1 MTAPARAR
9 RHPAFHAVFWAYALT
24 LFTFTH
30 WPKLTVPGPEGTD
43 KTIHVLAFAGWT
55 GLAVLCGWFG
65 RPLSVRNLLLTGLI
79 AAANSGLDELLQAI
93 PFINRSCE
101 WADARANLLGVAG
114 TVTILLVLGRP
125 LQSLFPKLLAS

>member
-1 MTAPARAR
+1 MTDPAPRRPRTLFRA
-9 RHPAFHAVFWAYALT
+9 AFWVYALT

-43 KTIHVLAFAGWT
+43 KTLHVLAFAGWT

-79 AAANSGLDELLQAI
+79 AAANSAVDELLQAI
-93 PFINRSCE
+93 PFVNRSCE
-101 WADARANLLGVAG
+101 WADARANLLGVAIV
-114 TVTILLVLGRP
+114 VTILLVLGRP
-125 LQSLFPKLLAS
+125 LQLLFPKLLAS